1 MNIEKRAQ
9 LAAHLAQ
16 VFNLGATFFVEVQPQ
31 HPAGAAAFEPEFD
44 IDDLQSLCFRQ
55 RRGEFPNA
63 GDGLIH
69 KLGPLLT
76 KSSGSAHFEC
86 CLLKCKKI
94 YIIAYLFNLRLKTR
108 YAVARL

>member
-16 VFNLGATFFVEVQPQ
+16 VFHIGPTFFVEVQPQ
-31 HPAGAAAFEPEFD
+31 HPAGAAAFAPEFD

-63 GDGLIH
+63 GDGRIH
-69 KLGPLLT
+69 KLRPLET
-76 KSSGSAHFEC
+76 KKAGIAHFEC
-86 CLLKCKKI
+86 WLLKCKKI
-94 YIIAYLFNLRLKTR
+94 DTIEKLANARPKRR
-108 YAVARL
+108 Y